1 MQPTSRGEGT
11 AAPFHLQH
19 LQIAVHPPET
29 ISLRLRRRNS
39 RPVRLPGCQ
48 AVFIAARRNGSDTRR
63 LSPDTSVCTAASS
76 PASPPW
82 CHFCPTQPG
91 HALLDAPSH
100 TMSENY
106 GSHGQHTR
114 LMYASDPSA
123 FQTVSRMAFTAPSG
137 MQRGKLPATLTREYS
152 YAMHC
157 THAQQVQTS
166 HRH

>member
-1 MQPTSRGEGT
+1 MQPTGAEQRRFIGSICKLQSTPLKPSGFGCGGATRG
-11 AAPFHLQH
+11 LSVC
-19 LQIAVHPPET
+19 L
-29 ISLRLRRRNS
+29 
-39 RPVRLPGCQ
+39 
-48 AVFIAARRNGSDTRR
+48 AVFITAARRNGSDTRR

-152 YAMHC
+152 YEMHC